1 MLKFLKWHHLGSK
14 DTTILLK
21 GRIFPIAGVA
31 SETVCAQLAQ
41 QACFFIIKCF
51 QDIKDAVD
59 LGLHM
64 NLDNE
69 LEVIYLYPTFS
80 NPYLQISVCSS
91 YLASLTTPLPPIGLR
106 INPLVGAGQI
116 DMISTATKLRSTAS
130 LPALSP

>member
-1 MLKFLKWHHLGSK
+1 MIG
-14 DTTILLK
+14 
-21 GRIFPIAGVA
+21 GVA
-31 SETVCAQLAQ
+31 SETVCAGPVQ
-41 QACFFIIKCF
+41 QVCFFIIKCF

-80 NPYLQISVCSS
+80 TPHPQISVCSS

-130 LPALSP
+130 LLAFSP